1 MLSCALRCGLALR
14 VHIQSINCVLYT
26 SRRAFCS
33 NCNAV
38 LHGYAGWD
46 PQPRFCTHHIQSGKC
61 SFFVK
66 TTAPSPICNAVLDG
80 YAGWDPQA
88 RFKIRI
94 VCARPYHALFMH
106 NMLIRCDW
114 QAPRPAVLDLCAPIV
129 WLCPPLPRPLHA
141 QHADSVAGM
150 HSNLNARCR
159 SSGCWTSLNRRCRCN
174 ASLQLFMPPL

>member
-1 MLSCALRCGLALR
+1 MRAVPAVVLSLRLLWSCHAVPAVVVSCLARSCCRCCCCCAAAVLSCALRCGLASQ
-14 VHIQSINCVLYT
+14 VHIQSIYCVLYT

-106 NMLIRCDW
+106 NMLIR
-114 QAPRPAVLDLCAPIV
+114 
-129 WLCPPLPRPLHA
+129 WLECIP
-141 QHADSVAGM
+141 
-150 HSNLNARCR
+150 
-159 SSGCWTSLNRRCRCN
+159 T
-174 ASLQLFMPPL
+174 